1 MSPERGSR
9 VAIYIRVSTG
19 KQADTGHSLDGQ
31 RARLLEYAA
40 AQGYVIVETIVDE
53 GRSAGTLN
61 RPGIVRLTEL
71 ANAKAIDAVL
81 ATKGDRIF
89 RSLRDQLNMTA
100 DLASRGVSIVLS
112 DEDFDTTTPAG
123 EMVMQ
128 VRGAAAQYE
137 RTLAGTRT
145 REGMA
150 AARAKGVRLGRPPL
164 GYRADPDRKGA
175 LVAVEGAD
183 EYDARRAELRDRI
196 AVIRAEGGDRPT
208 SWRRVAE
215 RLNADRVPTITG
227 KVGTWDHK
235 RAKAASAEA

>member
-9 VAIYIRVSTG
+9 VALYIRVSTG

-40 AQGYVIVETIVDE
+40 ANGYVVVDTIVDE

-61 RPGIVRLTEL
+61 RPGIARITEL
-71 ANAKAIDAVL
+71 AAAKAIDAVL

-100 DLASRGVSIVLS
+100 DLASRGVSIALS

-137 RTLAGTRT
+137 RKLAGART

-150 AARAKGVRLGRPPL
+150 AAKAKGVRLGRPPL
-164 GYRADPDRKGA
+164 GYRADPDRKGGLIA
-175 LVAVEGAD
+175 TDEAEAFDQRRRELRERIAAIRTEGA
-183 EYDARRAELRDRI
+183 
-196 AVIRAEGGDRPT
+196 

-215 RLNADRVPTITG
+215 RLNADAVPSLKG
-227 KVGTWDHK
+227 KVGKWDHK